1 MLNYIFYYVYVIL
14 FMLIL
19 QGKLTAFKIF
29 VDNNFDEDSKILD
42 EPKSAFDN
50 IDIEVVINKADAS
63 MDMYDMPKEF
73 ALSYERIKDKLPG
86 ESNNI
91 KLNPQT

>member
-50 IDIEVVINKADAS
+50 IDNS
-63 MDMYDMPKEF
+63 N
-73 ALSYERIKDKLPG
+73 YERIKDKLPG

>member
-1 MLNYIFYYVYVIL
+1 
-14 FMLIL
+14 
-19 QGKLTAFKIF
+19 
-29 VDNNFDEDSKILD
+29 
-42 EPKSAFDN
+42 
-50 IDIEVVINKADAS
+50 